1 MIRRSLFLLAV
12 GAALVA
18 WLWSASY
25 TRSAPP
31 SPAIIQLTNSG
42 ATDARPA
49 WSPDNRLIAFQSN
62 RGSAAFH
69 IFVMDADGCHQRQ
82 LTQGSADDRHPSW
95 MPDGTTI
102 LYDSSSDGKSDIWSV
117 NVAAGSRK
125 QITRVG
131 AEASFASAS
140 PDGQH
145 IAFYVYQNLTLD
157 LWTARLDG
165 SDAKPLTHGLAS
177 AANNQCTFACHQAAW
192 SPDSQTIAYSAG
204 ELDTIWVIPST
215 GGNPNPLIANSEDN
229 HFPWFTIDGKLGY
242 ITEHVSP
249 YQSWT
254 DAWVYDFQNG
264 KASLLQEHISA
275 QGPFEW
281 SRDNSLVLFHSPR
294 SGHFEIYMIDLSAPG
309 GVEALRGTP
318 VPAVLASGASIPAPF
333 VGDSSAAVLGADN
346 RIVGLALGTLA
357 LAGAAG
363 IVLWRRSKH

>member
-1 MIRRSLFLLAV
+1 MIRRCLFLLAA

-18 WLWSASY
+18 WLWSASH
-25 TRSAPP
+25 TQSAPP
-31 SPAIIQLTNSG
+31 GPPIIQLTNSG
-42 ATDARPA
+42 AIDARPA

-62 RGSAAFH
+62 RGSATFH
-69 IFVMDADGCHQRQ
+69 IYVMDADGSHQRQ

-95 MPDGTTI
+95 RPDGTAI
-102 LYDSSSDGKSDIWSV
+102 LYDSSSGGESGIWTV
-117 NVAAGSRK
+117 NLTDGSRK
-125 QITRVG
+125 QITHVG
-131 AEASFASAS
+131 GEASFPSAS

-145 IAFYVYQNLTLD
+145 ITFYVYQNLTLD

-165 SDAKPLTHGLAS
+165 SEAKPLTHGLAS

-192 SPDSQTIAYSAG
+192 SPDSQRIAYSAG
-204 ELDTIWVIPST
+204 ELDTIWVIPSN
-215 GGNPNPLIANSEDN
+215 GGNPSLVIGNNDDN
-229 HFPWFTIDGKLGY
+229 HFPWFTADGKLGY

-254 DAWVYDFQNG
+254 DAWVYDFQSG
-264 KASLLQEHISA
+264 KASLLQEHMSA

-281 SRDNSLVLFHSPR
+281 SRDNTQVLFHSPR
-294 SGHFEIYMIDLSAPG
+294 SGNFEIYMIDLTAPG

-318 VPAVLASGASIPAPF
+318 VPAALASGTSNPAAF
-333 VGDSSAAVLGADN
+333 AGDSSAAVLGEDK